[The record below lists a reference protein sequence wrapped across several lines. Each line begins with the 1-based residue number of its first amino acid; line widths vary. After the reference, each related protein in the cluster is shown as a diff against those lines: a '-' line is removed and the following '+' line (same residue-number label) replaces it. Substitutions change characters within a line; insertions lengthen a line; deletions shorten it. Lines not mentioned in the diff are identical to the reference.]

1 MEIENKFCAFIDILG
16 FKNKTKNFENAVK
29 YYKDYIRCYD
39 LFTSIDK
46 NIFADINGENKKQE
60 EIEEII
66 FSDSIILYS
75 ADWLRLIQR
84 VANVM
89 AALLELGFWFRG
101 GIGYGKYYGD
111 ISNSRISMVSEG
123 LVEAVELEEKK
134 AIYPRIIL
142 SSKVLTKMY
151 DEARDLYQLAQLL
164 IQCEDDFWC
173 INPFFLIPDFT
184 VMIKNINKEIT
195 SYSENQRICDKYI
208 WIGELMNYFCIWSSM
223 ENQKEY
229 YQKVEISKTE
239 AKNLPC
245 KILNNKKILDNLRDG
260 IPYPYTLADAKAFIQ
275 SMSEAEPDSTYAF
288 AITADGRLA
297 GSIGAFR
304 KENIHSRTAEIGY
317 YIAEKDWGRGIG
329 SDAVKRLCRYLFQ
342 NTDLLRIFAEPF
354 AYNQASCRI
363 LEKAGF
369 ALEGV
374 LRKNAV
380 KNGKILDMKMYSI
393 VRE

>member
-1 MEIENKFCAFIDILG
+1 MLCELRSWRMEDA
-16 FKNKTKNFENAVK
+16 T
-29 YYKDYIRCYD
+29 
-39 LFTSIDK
+39 
-46 NIFADINGENKKQE
+46 
-60 EIEEII
+60 
-66 FSDSIILYS
+66 
-75 ADWLRLIQR
+75 
-84 VANVM
+84 
-89 AALLELGFWFRG
+89 EL
-101 GIGYGKYYGD
+101 
-111 ISNSRISMVSEG
+111 
-123 LVEAVELEEKK
+123 
-134 AIYPRIIL
+134 
-142 SSKVLTKMY
+142 
-151 DEARDLYQLAQLL
+151 Q
-164 IQCEDDFWC
+164 
-173 INPFFLIPDFT
+173 
-184 VMIKNINKEIT
+184 
-195 SYSENQRICDKYI
+195 
-208 WIGELMNYFCIWSSM
+208 
-223 ENQKEY
+223 
-229 YQKVEISKTE
+229 
-239 AKNLPC
+239 